1 MLVRL
6 LISIWKDS
14 TCKAQKPCDL
24 YLSFSSLSQA
34 PHPLQ
39 GTYYRA
45 GSSTLYTFSLLL
57 FSSCLC
63 FFCFSTQPVF
73 AVRADHCHF
82 LIFYRLSLQVD
93 DRLQYSCQFRCVVG
107 VLGGLRVLLQR
118 LLQQLEGVVLRVGKA
133 MAVRTWRARLSNM

>member
-63 FFCFSTQPVF
+63 FFCFSVL
-73 AVRADHCHF
+73 ADF
-82 LIFYRLSLQVD
+82 FSALTPR
-93 DRLQYSCQFRCVVG
+93 G
-107 VLGGLRVLLQR
+107 R
-118 LLQQLEGVVLRVGKA
+118 LLPSVKASEGVGLEA
-133 MAVRTWRARLSNM
+133 DSAFPDTDTAAQADAEATAASETAVVSEATGL